1 MSTHQLSPFEYK
13 SFYPARAGKLLQ
25 TISLLIFT
33 AVACVSS
40 TTINTA
46 RADDPLRTLDSHC
59 PFTPPASLE
68 EWKARAEQVRLQ
80 LRVSV
85 GMLPQPQLNPVSP
98 KIYGKREMDGYT
110 VESCTFETL
119 PGFLVTGTLYR
130 PSSIQAGKKVPGI
143 LCPHGHWAN
152 GRFYEAN
159 DVLQQLANGAER
171 FEAAAINPLQARCVQ
186 LARMGCVVYMY
197 DMIGYADSQQISQA
211 RAHGFASQ
219 PAESEVQQDGWL
231 LFSPL
236 AESNLQSIMGLQ
248 TLASFRSVDLM
259 LTLPEVDPARI
270 GITGAS
276 GGGTQSFLAAALDPR
291 IAVAF
296 PAVMVSTGMQGGCVC
311 ENCPLLRTGTG
322 NVEIAALFAPKP
334 LGMTAADDW
343 TRTMPTDGYPQL
355 QKIYEMYG
363 AKDKVGLFPAL
374 HYGHNYNHVSR
385 VAMYGWIND
394 HFGLGYKKPILETE
408 FKRLTPK
415 EQTVFDADHP
425 KPEGGEAFERK
436 LMKQWADIVNAQ
448 MKGQLQGDKQQ
459 NAQLA
464 QTLKD
469 GWRVVLGL
477 TTGTAK
483 QTQAATLAD
492 GAGNDT
498 AITIKVGDKVMN
510 YQPKDDEQP
519 LVQYKRLAASY
530 TYGYNL
536 SQFTRQAQQLAVAVL
551 KHSES
556 NKSAKIEISGKG
568 ASAALAAAA
577 QFCAEQMAT
586 DAKQAAPNIELKLA
600 GSDFRFSSIK
610 SIKDGNL
617 LPGATRYWD
626 LPGLTACLSHAPV
639 IAGGEATAEYDKLA
653 VLRK

>member
-1 MSTHQLSPFEYK
+1 MFTHPLPAVRPQK
-13 SFYPARAGKLLQ
+13 SQRIRANSLLQ
-25 TISLLIFT
+25 ALSLLLCIGTSF
-33 AVACVSS
+33 VGSS
-40 TTINTA
+40 AFNNV
-46 RADDPLRTLDSHC
+46 RADETLRTLDSHC
-59 PFTPPASLE
+59 PFTPPKNLE
-68 EWKARAEQVRLQ
+68 EWKSRAEQVRLQ
-80 LRVSV
+80 LRVAV
-85 GMLPQPQLNPVSP
+85 GMHPQPQLNPVSP
-98 KIYGKREMDGYT
+98 KIYGKRDMDGYT

-130 PSSIQAGKKVPGI
+130 PSSIPAGKKVPGI

-159 DVLQQLANGAER
+159 DVAQQLATGGER

-197 DMIGYADSQQISQA
+197 DMIGYADSQQIPQS
-211 RAHGFASQ
+211 RSHGFASQ

-248 TLASFRSVDLM
+248 TLASFRSLDML
-259 LTLPEVDPARI
+259 LTLPEVDPSRI

-276 GGGTQSFLAAALDPR
+276 GGGTQSFIAAALDPR
-291 IAVAF
+291 IAVSF

-355 QKIYEMYG
+355 QKVFELYG

-374 HYGHNYNHVSR
+374 HFGHNYNHVSR

-394 HFGLGYKKPILETE
+394 HFGLGFKKPILESD

-425 KPEGGEAFERK
+425 KPESGEAFERK
-436 LMKQWADIVNAQ
+436 LMKQWADILNAQ

-477 TTGTAK
+477 TMGNAR
-483 QTQAATLAD
+483 QTQAAALAD
-492 GAGNDT
+492 GAGGET

-510 YQPKDDEQP
+510 FQPVGGEQA
-519 LVQYKRLAASY
+519 LVQYKRLAAGY

-536 SQFTRQAQQLAVAVL
+536 AQFTKQSQQLALAVL
-551 KHSES
+551 KLSEG
-556 NKSAKIEISGKG
+556 NKDAKIELSGKG
-568 ASAALAAAA
+568 ASGALAAATL
-577 QFCAEQMAT
+577 FCVEQLAAE
-586 DAKQAAPNIELKLA
+586 AKQPLPNVELKLS
-600 GSDFRFSSIK
+600 GSDFRFASIK
-610 SIKDGNL
+610 SIKDGNM

-626 LPGLTACLSHAPV
+626 LPGLTACLTRAPV
-639 IAGGEATAEYDKLA
+639 LASGEATAEFDKLA